1 MSTMTAEPRTRRQG
15 RRGPVAGGPG
25 TKAVLIKGVTP
36 ELHKRFRVACAE
48 EGMAAH
54 QLLDLLMDE
63 RDSRK
68 RRRAAQVQNAPGKS
82 PFHTGLVPENLDP
95 GTVAM

>member
-1 MSTMTAEPRTRRQG
+1 MSLEPYTRRQG
-15 RRGPVAGGPG
+15 RTGPVAGGPG

-63 RDSRK
+63 RDSRQ
-68 RRRAAQVQNAPGKS
+68 RRRLGQMRS
-82 PFHTGLVPENLDP
+82 PLHRPPENLDP
-95 GTVAM
+95 ETDSM